1 MKKTLSILFLSF
13 LLLITS
19 VYAADSS
26 EKEIRSLIKEHN
38 SALTH
43 HNTKKLATFYDT
55 NYRSIDGFSLDEM
68 IKMVK
73 DASDAFKN
81 LKYSTKI
88 DSIEIDDNLATVK
101 IQENTK
107 AKIYPVKKKDKRG
120 ILDGYSKYTMYLK
133 KENNTWKIVKED
145 ILEEQTT
152 LKYGLA
158 RRIKFDLI
166 TPNYIENG
174 KDYDLSLKIDKPR
187 NVLALGAI
195 SNEEIKLPNENY
207 NEKFRKISPD
217 GELERVVKAN
227 ANNKNEY
234 ALASVGYTKITL
246 REKEKKIRIQIL
258 GVAYI
263 IKRINMINKT
273 NSEVLVNNNG

>member
-1 MKKTLSILFLSF
+1 MKKIISILFLCF
-13 LLLITS
+13 ILLS
-19 VYAADSS
+19 ASANCSS
-26 EKEIRSLIKEHN
+26 IDKKEIRNLIKEHN

-43 HNTKKLATFYDT
+43 HNTVKLATFYDE
-55 NYRSIDGFSLDEM
+55 NYKSIDGFSLDEM

-88 DSIEIDDNLATVK
+88 DDIEINDNLAIVK

-133 KENNTWKIVKED
+133 KENNSWKIFKED
-145 ILEEQTT
+145 IIEEQTT

-166 TPNYIENG
+166 TPKFIENG
-174 KDYDLSLKIDKPR
+174 QDYDLSLKIDKPR
-187 NVLALGAI
+187 NILALGSI
-195 SNEEIKLPNENY
+195 SKEEIKLPNNNY

-227 ANNKNEY
+227 SNNKNEY
-234 ALASVGYTKITL
+234 ALASIGYTKITL

-258 GVAYI
+258 GVAYV

>member
-1 MKKTLSILFLSF
+1 
-13 LLLITS
+13 
-19 VYAADSS
+19 
-26 EKEIRSLIKEHN
+26 
-38 SALTH
+38 
-43 HNTKKLATFYDT
+43 
-55 NYRSIDGFSLDEM
+55 
-68 IKMVK
+68 
-73 DASDAFKN
+73 
-81 LKYSTKI
+81 
-88 DSIEIDDNLATVK
+88 
-101 IQENTK
+101 
-107 AKIYPVKKKDKRG
+107 
-120 ILDGYSKYTMYLK
+120 MYLK

-187 NVLALGAI
+187 NILALGSI

-263 IKRINMINKT
+263 IKRINNKDKFIIYL
-273 NSEVLVNNNG
+273 NV